1 MSKKKVIKKKVAKKK
16 VAQKKKTAQK
26 KKPKSAHMKAVS
38 KRKSGGT
45 ANTSTS
51 FPNTPQEDID
61 RDVERF
67 IDNHNSDILNLEI
80 FISAVQDNG
89 NEIKFVDG
97 SNGKEILSWNRET
110 NVWEI
115 NKDDG
120 AFNKHWV
127 GIVKKLLKKVKAVND
142 LRHFHATDVR
152 QAETIKSK
160 KIAWLVRCLDL
171 SKISAVKRL
180 AMVERSLKIKPDQL
194 DNHPMIVAVK
204 NGYIDL
210 ETQKLIKPDKSL
222 FITKMMDV
230 TYDKD
235 AKAPKFEEFMSQIFL
250 SKCNEDEQLR
260 TDEDIIIFILKWF
273 GYAMTGRTSEHT
285 LLNLY
290 GKKGTNGKSVL
301 WGTISKIF
309 GDYFRV
315 VKNDIILKKGR
326 GGDESKASPLTA
338 SLKGQRL
345 IVLTEPSGGD
355 RLDDNA
361 VKDLVSSDMVTARQL
376 HRDPIQFYP
385 THKILIS
392 GNCELNLDNP
402 DDAMAR
408 RWLLLPMH
416 GWFKHC
422 KDNQLEDK
430 LTTEAEKS
438 GILNLLLKG
447 VKMYLEDVEEFG
459 SIQQPQAIV
468 EASKDYMEQ
477 EDIVLQFLKESC
489 NFGEE
494 REASQQIL
502 RQVYKVWCDRMGYK
516 AWSTAPLSKRLKRDY
531 GQSAGKN
538 PSRWLG
544 LEVKPELIELGWRN
558 TESDPWM
565 EPDKEPNRNKFT
577 NPIPPDEVH
586 NFPHFRVVDWH
597 KPKAVSEV
605 DFLWWCKYALQNHPD
620 IMKHLKGKLG
630 SYGHKNLLRFI
641 RHKDQRIFTH

>member
-26 KKPKSAHMKAVS
+26 KKKPKSAHMKAVS

-45 ANTSTS
+45 ANTSTT
-51 FPNTPQEDID
+51 FPNTPLEAIDED
-61 RDVERF
+61 VKRF
-67 IDNHNSDILNLEI
+67 IKYPNSDVLNLEV
-80 FISAVQDNG
+80 FISEVRENG
-89 NEIKFVDG
+89 DEIKFIDG
-97 SNGKEILSWNRET
+97 SHGKEILSWNRES

-115 NKDDG
+115 TNDDG
-120 AFNKHWV
+120 AFNKHWI
-127 GIVKKLLKKVKAVND
+127 GIVKELLKKVKAVKD

-250 SKCNEDEQLR
+250 SKCNEDEELL
-260 TDEDIIIFILKWF
+260 TDEDIIIFVLKWF
-273 GYAMTGRTSEHT
+273 GYGMTGRTTEHT

-301 WGTISKIF
+301 WKTIAKIF

-345 IVLTEPSGGD
+345 IVLTEPSNMD

-361 VKDLVSSDMVTARQL
+361 VKDLVSSDMVAARQL
-376 HRDPIQFYP
+376 HRDPIQFHP

-408 RWLLLPMH
+408 RWLLLPML
-416 GWFKHC
+416 GWFGDC
-422 KDNQLEDK
+422 KDNQLEEK

-447 VKMYLEDVEEFG
+447 VKMYLEDVEKFG
-459 SIQQPQAIV
+459 SIQQPQAIL
-468 EASKDYMEQ
+468 EASKDYMEH
-477 EDIVLQFLKESC
+477 EDIVLQFLKECC

-494 REASQQIL
+494 RETSQQIL
-502 RQVYKVWCDRMGYK
+502 RQVYKVWCEKMGYK

-544 LEVKPELIELGWRN
+544 LEIKPDLIELDWRD
-558 TESDPWM
+558 TENNHWIEGKDT
-565 EPDKEPNRNKFT
+565 ENCY
-577 NPIPPDEVH
+577 
-586 NFPHFRVVDWH
+586 PHFSFMDWH
-597 KPKAVSEV
+597 KSKAVGDV
-605 DFLWWCKYALQNHPD
+605 DFIWWCKYAQQNHPD
-620 IMKHLKGKLG
+620 IMKPLGGELG
-630 SYGHKNLLRFI
+630 SNGHRRLLQHL
-641 RHKDQRIFTH
+641 RHRDQRIFP